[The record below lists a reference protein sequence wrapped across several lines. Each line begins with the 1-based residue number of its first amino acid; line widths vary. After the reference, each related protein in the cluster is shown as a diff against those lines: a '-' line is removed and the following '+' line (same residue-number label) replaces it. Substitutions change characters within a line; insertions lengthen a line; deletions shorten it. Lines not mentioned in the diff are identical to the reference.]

1 MKLNEVKQKID
12 NFFNNLTEDEI
23 EKLKEKYSP
32 KESNTAK
39 GWVSIE
45 ESLPILRALDLF
57 EGGTEYKIL
66 FEDGQDFFKYEPENY
81 DMIITNP
88 PYSLKN
94 KFLKRAYDLK
104 NHLCFYFL

>member
-32 KESNTAK
+32 KENNTPK
-39 GWVSIE
+39 VWVSIDE
-45 ESLPILRALDLF
+45 GLPMLKAVDLF

-66 FEDGQDFFKYEPENY
+66 FEDGVESYSRVLDPNAC
-81 DMIITNP
+81 II
-88 PYSLKN
+88 L
-94 KFLKRAYDLK
+94 LKR
-104 NHLCFYFL
+104 